1 MSKQTEYLKCY
12 NDKTRIYF
20 IENYLSTYNADMR
33 KEVPFTLFPRQ
44 KVFLKSVVA
53 HQNSIA
59 IKHRQAGIT
68 TVTAAW
74 VAGQCVFADK
84 KSPETVLCIG
94 NNIDISQQL
103 LDKMSAFLDQVPR
116 WMWGSDYY
124 SPDPDSP
131 KNAKS
136 IYRVRNQKMIELFNG
151 CRLYARS
158 SGTSASRGI
167 SAVSILIFD
176 EAAFIKDGPAV
187 YAQAVAAQ
195 SSLGEAA
202 KCIMVSTPHGKDQLY
217 YRTYSMALA
226 GENNYTPVEF
236 KWYQDPRYNK
246 NLKWYKQNE
255 TTGEKDWDV
264 DPVISQRG
272 DIVYNEE
279 RWRELERNGWTPTS
293 PWFDRMCKSFNND
306 ELRIASELLVSF
318 VGSSDNVV
326 SPEVI
331 EAQRNQ
337 NVVEITDD
345 WPLKDIFIK
354 NTWIWKDPIPGHR
367 YILSCDASTGSSED
381 RTAIEVIDIDAV
393 DDNGVPCFEQVLEYY
408 GKMTGDEVGEMI
420 FNYGTTYNNALVVID
435 CIGGYGDAAVLT
447 LMNLKYDNLYYDEPN
462 LKTYVAQKPFSQR
475 AGTDTLP
482 GFRSNNLRFQTLS
495 NFVTLIKTNAL
506 RIRST
511 RVISELETWVW
522 KNGRPD
528 HMDGCHDDAITCLA
542 MGCFVLQYYLL
553 KADSTRKR
561 DSMIVRSW
569 RVNNGS
575 NTDYSTRHLSSELSI
590 DKGPAMPFYTTSMA
604 SRDREKQLRAMMML
618 AGINPK
624 ANIR

>member
-1 MSKQTEYLKCY
+1 MSKQSEYLKCY
-12 NDKTRIYF
+12 GDKTRIYF

-44 KVFLKSVVA
+44 KVFLKSVVE

-94 NNIDISQQL
+94 NNMDISQQL
-103 LDKMSAFLDQVPR
+103 LEKMAAFLDQVPR

-131 KNAKS
+131 RNSKS

-158 SGTSASRGI
+158 SGTSAARGI

-255 TTGEKDWDV
+255 STGEKEWDV

-272 DIVYNEE
+272 DIEYNEE
-279 RWRELERNGWTPTS
+279 RWRQLERDGWTPTS
-293 PWFDRMCKSFNND
+293 PWFERMCKSFNND
-306 ELRIASELLVSF
+306 ELKIASELLVSF

-331 EAQRNQ
+331 EMQRKQ
-337 NVVEITDD
+337 NVIEITDD
-345 WPLKDIFIK
+345 WPLKDLFIK
-354 NTWIWKDPIPGHR
+354 NTWIWKDPIPDHR

-393 DDNGVPCFEQVLEYY
+393 DENGVPCFEQVLEYY

-420 FNYGTTYNNALVVID
+420 FNYATTYNNALVVID

-447 LMNLKYDNLYYDEPN
+447 LMNLKYENLYYDEPN
-462 LKTYVAQKPFSQR
+462 LKTYVASKPYSQR
-475 AGTDTLP
+475 NNNETLP

-511 RVISELETWVW
+511 RVITELETWVW

-528 HMDGCHDDAITCLA
+528 HMDGCHDDSITCLA

-553 KADSTRKR
+553 RADSARKR
-561 DSMIVRSW
+561 DSAIVRSW
-569 RVNNGS
+569 RVNNGA
-575 NTDYSTRHLSSELSI
+575 NTDFNTRHLSGTMSI
-590 DKGPAMPFYTTSMA
+590 EPERPMPFYTTSMA
-604 SRDREKQLRAMMML
+604 SRDKQKRVNAMLML
-618 AGINPK
+618 AGFK
-624 ANIR
+624 VRK

>member
-12 NDKTRIYF
+12 NDKSRIYF

-131 KNAKS
+131 KNTKS

-293 PWFDRMCKSFNND
+293 PWFERMCKSFNND

-331 EAQRNQ
+331 EAQRKQ

-393 DDNGVPCFEQVLEYY
+393 DDNGVPCFDQVLEYY

-553 KADSTRKR
+553 KADSTKKR

-590 DKGPAMPFYTTSMA
+590 DKGPTMPFYTTSMA
-604 SRDREKQLRAMMML
+604 SRDREKQLKAMMML

-624 ANIR
+624 ANVR